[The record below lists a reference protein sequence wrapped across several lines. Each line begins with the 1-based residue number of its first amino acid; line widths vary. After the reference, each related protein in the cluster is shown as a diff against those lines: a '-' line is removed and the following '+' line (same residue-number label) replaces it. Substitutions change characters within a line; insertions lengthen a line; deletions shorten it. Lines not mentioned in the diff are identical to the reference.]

1 MSVMKDTPTIIS
13 DRLVLRPIVATDA
26 EDMWQDINDPEAI
39 RLTGTHTSFT
49 FEQIER
55 YAASRVEQ
63 DDWWDLAVTKRDGGR
78 YLGEVV
84 LMDWDED
91 NRSCG
96 FRIALSGHARDRGVG
111 TEATRMLLDHAFA
124 NLPVHRV
131 SLEVFSFNERAAAV
145 YEKVG
150 FRREGVLCDA
160 LWWDDQ
166 PYDAIVMSVLRSD
179 WLTK

>member
-124 NLPVHRV
+124 NLRCTACHWKCSHSTSGPLRSTRRLV
-131 SLEVFSFNERAAAV
+131 SG
-145 YEKVG
+145 EKVCCAT
-150 FRREGVLCDA
+150 LCGGTTNRTT
-160 LWWDDQ
+160 
-166 PYDAIVMSVLRSD
+166 PS
-179 WLTK
+179 